1 MSGRSRRF
9 PTGIFLAGLLT
20 VGLLTGCSSKPA
32 ADLQV
37 ATAQK
42 LQTRVLEVAQLAANK
57 DYAGALRSLEQL
69 NRDLGSA
76 AANGEVSFARD
87 QSIQNAINLVRE
99 DLTAAMPTP
108 TPTPQPTQTV
118 LIPVPTTIVV
128 PVPVPAPT
136 PSPSPASP
144 TATATPTPSPS
155 PTPSS
160 SATNTSGN
168 ASGTGDDDGNGGPGH
183 SKNK

>member
-9 PTGIFLAGLLT
+9 PTGIFLTGLLT

-128 PVPVPAPT
+128 PVPVPAPA

-144 TATATPTPSPS
+144 TATATPTPSA
-155 PTPSS
+155 TPSS
-160 SATNTSGN
+160 SATNSSGN
-168 ASGTGDDDGNGGPGH
+168 ASGTGDDHGNGGPGH

>member
-128 PVPVPAPT
+128 PVPVPAPA

-144 TATATPTPSPS
+144 TATATPTPS